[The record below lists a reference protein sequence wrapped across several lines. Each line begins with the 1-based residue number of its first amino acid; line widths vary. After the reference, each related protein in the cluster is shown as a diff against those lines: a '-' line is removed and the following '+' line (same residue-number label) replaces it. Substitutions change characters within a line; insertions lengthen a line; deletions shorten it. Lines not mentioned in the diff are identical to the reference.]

1 MKERELSFER
11 PLYFQIVFENHLIY
25 FTIDPVVIS
34 ISGIKWQP
42 EKKHSEIHCCIVY
55 ICCEII

>member
-11 PLYFQIVFENHLIY
+11 PLYFQIVFESHLIY

-34 ISGIKWQP
+34 ISGIK
-42 EKKHSEIHCCIVY
+42 
-55 ICCEII
+55 

>member
-11 PLYFQIVFENHLIY
+11 PLYFQIAFENHLIY

-34 ISGIKWQP
+34 ISGIK
-42 EKKHSEIHCCIVY
+42 
-55 ICCEII
+55 